1 MKNSTY
7 DFIAIGV
14 GPFNLGL
21 ACLTAPIE
29 NLNGLF
35 FDKSES
41 FNWHPGMLLQ
51 DTTLQIPFLA
61 DLVTLADPANPF
73 SFLNYAKEKGKL
85 YSFYIREDFL
95 LLRNEYNQY
104 CQWAVA
110 KLPNIHFNTEV
121 THIEHD
127 ESNNVYIVTT
137 KCIKTNSSTIYA
149 TKKLV
154 LGTGTVP
161 YIPTSCQSLK
171 GKAIHSS
178 EYLLNK
184 KRLQSQKEITVLGSG
199 QSAAEIFND
208 LLQEIEIHDYKLN
221 WITRSPRFFPMDYS
235 KLTLEMTS
243 PEYVDYFY
251 NLPPQKRD
259 SLLSEQKQLY
269 KGINKEL
276 IDGIFNSIYTKKVS
290 HNIHISLK
298 TNSECTKSSYDETS
312 GSFELE
318 FYHDELE
325 KRYRHSTNAL
335 VLASGYNYRLPDF
348 VKGIASRIRWD
359 EKGRFNASRNYSV
372 DTIGNEIFVQ
382 NAELHT
388 HGFVTPD
395 LGMACYRNS
404 CIIKEITGIEH
415 YPIETKIAFQ
425 EFGIADHEIIKEPV
439 LEIIY

>member
-1 MKNSTY
+1 MKNTAY

-61 DLVTLADPANPF
+61 DLVTLADPTNPF
-73 SFLNYAKEKGKL
+73 SFLNYAKEKGKM

-110 KLPNIHFNTEV
+110 KLPNICFNTEV
-121 THIEHD
+121 THIEYD
-127 ESNNVYIVTT
+127 ETNKLYIVTT
-137 KCIKTNSSTIYA
+137 QCTKTKAA
-149 TKKLV
+149 TLYTAKKLV

-161 YIPTSCQSLK
+161 YIPKSCQGLK
-171 GKAIHSS
+171 SKAVHSS
-178 EYLLNK
+178 EYLQNK
-184 KRLQSQKEITVLGSG
+184 ENLQKQKEITILGSG

-208 LLQEIEIHDYKLN
+208 LLQEIEIHGYKLN

-251 NLPPQKRD
+251 NLPSQKRD
-259 SLLSEQKQLY
+259 DLLGRQKHLY

-276 IDGIFNSIYTKKVS
+276 IDGIFTSIYTKKIS
-290 HNIHISLK
+290 HDINISLK
-298 TNSECTKSSYDETS
+298 TNSECTKAGYDETS
-312 GSFELE
+312 NTFNLE
-318 FYHDELE
+318 FYHNELE
-325 KRYRHSTNAL
+325 KHYRHSTHAL
-335 VLASGYNYRLPDF
+335 VLASGYHYQLPGF
-348 VKGIASRIRWD
+348 VKGIASRIQWD
-359 EKGRFNASRNYSV
+359 EKGRFNANRNY
-372 DTIGNEIFVQ
+372 TIDSTGNEIFVQ

-404 CIIKEITGIEH
+404 YIIKELTGIEH
-415 YPIETKIAFQ
+415 YPIETSIAFQ
-425 EFGIADHEIIKEPV
+425 QFGIADHELIEEPV
-439 LEIIY
+439 LETIS

>member
-1 MKNSTY
+1 MKNTAY

-21 ACLTAPIE
+21 ACLTAPIA

-35 FDKSES
+35 FDKNDS

-61 DLVTLADPANPF
+61 DLVTLADPTNPF
-73 SFLNYAKEKGKL
+73 SFLNYAKEKGKM

-104 CQWAVA
+104 CQWAAA

-121 THIEHD
+121 THIDYDAIHKL
-127 ESNNVYIVTT
+127 YIVTT
-137 KCIKTNSSTIYA
+137 QCTQTKAATIYTA
-149 TKKLV
+149 KKLV

-161 YIPTSCQSLK
+161 YIPKSCQGLK

-178 EYLLNK
+178 EYLQHK
-184 KRLQSQKEITVLGSG
+184 EHLQSQKEITIMGSG

-208 LLQEIEIHDYKLN
+208 LLQEIEIHGYKLH

-251 NLPPQKRD
+251 QLPSQKRED
-259 SLLSEQKQLY
+259 LLARQKHLY
-269 KGINKEL
+269 KGINKDL
-276 IDGIFNSIYTKKVS
+276 IDGIFTSIYTKKIS
-290 HNIHISLK
+290 HDIKISLK
-298 TNSECTKSSYDETS
+298 TNSECTKAIYDPTS
-312 GSFELE
+312 EAFKLE
-318 FYHDELE
+318 FYHDELH
-325 KRYRHSTNAL
+325 KRYRHTTNAL
-335 VLASGYNYRLPDF
+335 VLASGYHYQLPGF
-348 VKGIASRIRWD
+348 IKGIASRIRWD
-359 EKGRFNASRNYSV
+359 EKGRFDAHRNYAI
-372 DTIGNEIFVQ
+372 DTAGNEIFVQ

-404 CIIKEITGIEH
+404 YIIRELTGVEH
-415 YPIETKIAFQ
+415 YPIETRIAFQ
-425 EFGIADHEIIKEPV
+425 QFGIADHELIEEPIET
-439 LEIIY
+439 LS